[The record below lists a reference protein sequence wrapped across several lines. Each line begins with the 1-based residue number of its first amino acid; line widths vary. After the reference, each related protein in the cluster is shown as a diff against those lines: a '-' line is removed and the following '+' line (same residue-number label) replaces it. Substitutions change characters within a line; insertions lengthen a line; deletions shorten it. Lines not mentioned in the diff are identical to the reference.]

1 MKIMKTRE
9 LPDGTGVLL
18 VSCVYLSFQR
28 SDLPLIRSAMRE
40 VMHFVMLK
48 KNRKLEDQSYIAMRQ
63 LEKDHDFTS
72 EHCDADDIE
81 VPGCKVAFEKGLE
94 EIVLIIYKYSTDD
107 KYRRDFSLLAD
118 HFGIQE
124 KKVSKGK
131 YKRNKSLLDHNEHL
145 HHFRMETSELSVCY
159 DSLNT
164 LAFKLLSFVK
174 YRSKERKIIR
184 QFLKSCKEVV
194 QIHKH
199 EQRQADDFHRRNP
212 NIIY

>member
-1 MKIMKTRE
+1 MKIMQTRE
-9 LPDGTGVLL
+9 LPGGTGVLL

-28 SDLPLIRSAMRE
+28 RDLPLMRSAMRE

-72 EHCDADDIE
+72 EHCDTDDIE
-81 VPGCKVAFEKGLE
+81 VPGCKVVSEQDLE
-94 EIVLIIYKYSTDD
+94 EIVPIIYKYSTDD

-131 YKRNKSLLDHNEHL
+131 YKRNKSFLEHNEHL
-145 HHFRMETSELSVCY
+145 HHFRIETSELSVCY
-159 DSLNT
+159 DRLNT
-164 LAFKLLSFVK
+164 LAFKLLSFLK
-174 YRSKERKIIR
+174 YRTKERKVIR
-184 QFLKSCKEVV
+184 QFLKLCKEAV
-194 QIHKH
+194 QIHKD
-199 EQRQADDFHRRNP
+199 EQRQADDFHRKNP